1 MKGIELRKFLKPFS
15 LFTSLLLVLTSGS
28 LAQTN
33 NLKSLQLTHVQKV
46 SRLTGKPLK
55 GEQLPSPNQTDQQYD
70 VGGTDLGIFWQ
81 MKGSKVGIFFGDTHG
96 KEFIAEKDG
105 KGGGNGA
112 NWRSNVLAFSSD
124 NHLEDGIKIDSMAL
138 DENGSA
144 REICAGG
151 KTNPQKYNTSIPT
164 AAIRVNNTDYVHYM
178 NIYDW
183 AGGKGRWLTNFS
195 SLYASTDD
203 GKTWTRKN
211 EVTFSGNSNFSQV
224 CYAKKDGYVLMIGSL
239 SGRGGSGYLAR
250 IKEKNMLNIN
260 QYEYWNDDQKKWIKG
275 DESKATVVI
284 PGPIGEASLLFHKKY
299 KRWIIAYS
307 YDSAYDPTAKSK
319 FHAMVYRDA
328 DEINGTWSD
337 LKVLADVNQFKGL
350 YCPYIY
356 PLKDN
361 EDQLY
366 FTMSQWEPYNVY
378 LMKADISMK

>member
-1 MKGIELRKFLKPFS
+1 MKISQTQKLLNPFT
-15 LFTSLLLVLTSGS
+15 FATSLLLTLNFGS
-28 LAQTN
+28 WAQTN
-33 NLKSLQLTHVQKV
+33 SNGGLQLTNVQKV
-46 SRLTGKPLK
+46 SRLTGAPLK
-55 GEQLPSPNQTDQQYD
+55 GELLPSPNQTVEQYD

-96 KEFIAEKDG
+96 RAFIAEKDG

-124 NHLEDGIKIDSMAL
+124 NHLDDGIKIDSMAL
-138 DENGSA
+138 DETGSA

-151 KTNPQKYNTSIPT
+151 KTNYQKYNTSIPT
-164 AAIRVNNTDYVHYM
+164 AAIRVGDTDYVHYM

-183 AGGKGRWLTNFS
+183 AGGRGRWLTNFS

-211 EVTFSGNSNFSQV
+211 EVTFNGNSNFSQV
-224 CYAKKDGYVLMIGSL
+224 CYAKKDGYVFMIGSL
-239 SGRGGSGYLAR
+239 AGRGGSGYLAR
-250 IKEKNMLNIN
+250 IEEKNMLNLN
-260 QYEYWNDDQKKWIKG
+260 QYEYWNGDQRKWLKG
-275 DESKATVVI
+275 DERKATVVI

-307 YDSAYDPTAKSK
+307 YDSAYDPVAKSK
-319 FHAMVYRDA
+319 FHALVYRDA
-328 DEINGTWSD
+328 QEINARWSD
-337 LKVLADVNQFKGL
+337 LKILADVTQFKGL

-356 PLKDN
+356 PLSDHD
-361 EDQLY
+361 DQLY

-378 LMKADISMK
+378 LMKAAISLK

>member
-1 MKGIELRKFLKPFS
+1 MKNNQPLQLLKPFI
-15 LFTSLLLVLTSGS
+15 LFTGLCLGLSFIS
-28 LAQTN
+28 LAQVAQP
-33 NLKSLQLTHVQKV
+33 KGLQLSNVTKV
-46 SRLTGKPLK
+46 ARLTGTPL
-55 GEQLPSPNQTDQQYD
+55 ETENLPSPNNTAKAYD

-96 KEFIAEKDG
+96 REFVAEKGG

-124 NHLEDGIKIDSMAL
+124 DHLEDGITIDSMAL
-138 DENGSA
+138 DQNGSA

-183 AGGKGRWLTNFS
+183 AGGNGRWLTNFS

-203 GKTWTRKN
+203 GKTWMRKN
-211 EVTFSGNSNFSQV
+211 EVTFKGDSKFSQV
-224 CYAKKDGYVLMIGSL
+224 CYAKRDGYVFMIGSL
-239 SGRGGSGYLAR
+239 SGRGGPGYLAR
-250 IKEKNMLNIN
+250 IKEKDMLNLSR
-260 QYEYWNDDQKKWIKG
+260 YEYWNGNTNQWEKG

-284 PGPIGEASLLFHKKY
+284 PGPIGEASLIFHKKY
-299 KRWIIAYS
+299 KKWIIAYS
-307 YDSAYDPTAKSK
+307 YDSAYDPSAKSK
-319 FHAMVYRDA
+319 FHALAYRDA
-328 DEINGTWSD
+328 NEINGKWSD
-337 LKVLADVNQFKGL
+337 LKILADVNQFKGL

-356 PLKDN
+356 PLRNN

-366 FTMSQWEPYNVY
+366 FTISQWEPYNVY
-378 LMKADISMK
+378 LMKADIELK